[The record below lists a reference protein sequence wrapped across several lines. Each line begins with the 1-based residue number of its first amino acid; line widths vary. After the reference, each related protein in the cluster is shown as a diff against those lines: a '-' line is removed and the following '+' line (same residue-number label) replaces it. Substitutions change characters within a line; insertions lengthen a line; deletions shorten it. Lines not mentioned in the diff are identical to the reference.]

1 MQLQIIT
8 AIGTFCWL
16 DDTTL
21 RAGTKKKGLMVIMKR
36 ILVSLLFGLLTLS
49 AVQNASAQ
57 QVGIATNT
65 LY

>member
-1 MQLQIIT
+1 MQLQVIT

-21 RAGTKKKGLMVIMKR
+21 RAGTKKKGLMAIMKR

-49 AVQNASAQ
+49 AVQNVSAQ